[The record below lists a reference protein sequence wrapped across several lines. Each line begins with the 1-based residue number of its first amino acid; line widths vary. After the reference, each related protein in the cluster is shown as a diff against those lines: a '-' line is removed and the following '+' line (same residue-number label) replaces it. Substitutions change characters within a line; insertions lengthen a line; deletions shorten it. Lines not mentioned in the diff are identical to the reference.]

1 MFARMSEQ
9 YFILII
15 AAAAMVAG
23 LLGWLIGARSAAA
36 AKAERDQTREQFNR
50 AIIDLEASVTER
62 DEARLSVA
70 TLTAQRHAQETA
82 HQERVAELN
91 VAREAMANQF
101 SSVGA
106 ELLDRAQAQ
115 FLERANQRFKQSEET
130 SGQELKALLQ
140 PVSDRLQKYEE
151 QVQRIE
157 NERREAYGNLQ
168 GLMDQMRAGQDQVR
182 SEAARL
188 VNSLRNAPKA
198 RGRWGEQQLRNVLE
212 SCGLSEHADF
222 QMEVSQT
229 MEDGARLRPDVIVR
243 IPGGKSLI
251 IDAKVSLNAY
261 QDAFN
266 ADDDHS
272 RSQHMAVHASAM
284 KTHVNALGAK
294 AYQDQFDNTP
304 EFVVMFIPGEHF
316 LSAALEQDPDLWEFA
331 FGKRVLLATPTN
343 LIAIARTVS
352 SVWKQEALA
361 REAKKVAA
369 LGKEMHERLAVV
381 AAHLKRV
388 GGGLGTAVNAYNQFV
403 SSFESRVL
411 TTGRRFADLSVDTG
425 GKEIADIPAVETLP
439 RYGGSEARE
448 GGADQLPSP
457 EEDAVAGKDGVG
469 NEAAADISE
478 TGIAEIGVK
487 ASP

>member
-1 MFARMSEQ
+1 MSEQ
-9 YFILII
+9 IFILILI
-15 AAAAMVAG
+15 VAVLVAG
-23 LLGWLIGARSAAA
+23 LVGWLVGARSAAA
-36 AKAERDQTREQFNR
+36 AKAECGHMRDRFNQ
-50 AIIDLEASVTER
+50 AIIDLEESVTER
-62 DEARLSVA
+62 DEARLNVA
-70 TLTAQRHAQETA
+70 TLTAQRQAQEAA
-82 HQERVAELN
+82 HQERITELN
-91 VAREAMANQF
+91 AAREAMAHQF

-106 ELLDRAQAQ
+106 ELLDRAQSQ
-115 FLERANQRFKQSEET
+115 FLERANQRFKQSEEA

-140 PVSDRLQKYEE
+140 PVSERLQKYEE

-222 QMEVSQT
+222 RMEVSQT
-229 MEDGARLRPDVIVR
+229 QDDGTRLRPDVIVR

-266 ADDDHS
+266 AEDEHS

-294 AYQDQFDNTP
+294 AYQDQFDDTP
-304 EFVVMFIPGEHF
+304 DYVIMFVPGEHF
-316 LSAALEQDPDLWEFA
+316 LSAALEQDPDLWDFA

-343 LIAIARTVS
+343 LIAIARTVA
-352 SVWKQEALA
+352 SVWRQEALA
-361 REAKKVAA
+361 REAKQVAA

-439 RYGGSEARE
+439 RYAESVAGE
-448 GGADQLPSP
+448 GETDQLPAP
-457 EEDAVAGKDGVG
+457 EDDAVAGKGEVG
-469 NEAAADISE
+469 AEAAADISE
-478 TGIAEIGVK
+478 TGIAETGVK

>member
-1 MFARMSEQ
+1 MFADMNEQ
-9 YFILII
+9 YYILII
-15 AAAAMVAG
+15 VGAAIVAG
-23 LLGWLIGARSAAA
+23 LFGWLIGGRSAAA
-36 AKAERDQTREQFNR
+36 AKTERDHVRDQFNR
-50 AIIDLEASVTER
+50 VIIDLETSVTER
-62 DEARLSVA
+62 DEARLTLA
-70 TLTAQRHAQETA
+70 TVTAQRNAQEA
-82 HQERVAELN
+82 SFNERIAELHA
-91 VAREAMANQF
+91 AREAMANQF

-106 ELLDRAQAQ
+106 QMLDRAQAQ

-212 SCGLSEHADF
+212 NCGLSEYADF

-229 MEDGARLRPDVIVR
+229 MDDGARLRPDVIVR

-266 ADDDHS
+266 ADDDQS
-272 RSQHMAVHASAM
+272 RGQHMAVHASAM

-294 AYQDQFDNTP
+294 AYQDQFDDTP
-304 EFVVMFIPGEHF
+304 DYVIMFVPGEHF
-316 LSAALEQDPDLWEFA
+316 LSAALEQDPDLWDFA

-343 LIAIARTVS
+343 LIAIARTVA
-352 SVWKQEALA
+352 SVWRQEALA
-361 REAKKVAA
+361 REAKHVAA

-425 GKEIADIPAVETLP
+425 GKEIADIAAVETLP
-439 RYGGSEARE
+439 RYAESVEDVEEGSA
-448 GGADQLPSP
+448 LPAP
-457 EEDAVAGKDGVG
+457 GENGE
-469 NEAAADISE
+469 
-478 TGIAEIGVK
+478 
-487 ASP
+487 